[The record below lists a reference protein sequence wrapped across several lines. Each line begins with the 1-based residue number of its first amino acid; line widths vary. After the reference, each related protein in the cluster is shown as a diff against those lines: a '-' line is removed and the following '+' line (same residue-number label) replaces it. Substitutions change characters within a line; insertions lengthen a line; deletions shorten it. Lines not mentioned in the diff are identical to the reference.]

1 MSETVY
7 SNIVRSAMKSRMT
20 KKQKEAMERL
30 AEKEAEYDNK
40 IKELEAVKL
49 ALNDK
54 ALELAKAQAL
64 LEAERVETA
73 KKSEAFKKQ
82 YESYLDMENEL
93 NCLKKKIVTSYSTED
108 ISSYLNQIIKDFNS
122 SSLSDNNIAT
132 YVINNMDVDLKV
144 RIYGDEKDSIRFTAP
159 SITETTEDS
168 LSSIKISIQA
178 VPK

>member
-1 MSETVY
+1 MSERIY
-7 SNIVRSAMKSRMT
+7 ADIVQSAMKTRLNKS
-20 KKQKEAMERL
+20 QKEAFEKL

-40 IKELEAVKL
+40 LKELEAVKS
-49 ALNDK
+49 ALSDK
-54 ALELAKAQAL
+54 ALELAKAQAM
-64 LEAERVETA
+64 LEAERVEAA
-73 KKSEAFKKQ
+73 KKIEAFKKQ

-93 NCLKKKIVTSYSTED
+93 NALKKKITTSYTTED
-108 ISSYLNQIIKDFNS
+108 ISNYLNKIIRDFNS
-122 SSLSDNNIAT
+122 SSVSDNNIAT

-144 RIYGDEKDSIRFTAP
+144 RIYGDEKDSLRFTAP